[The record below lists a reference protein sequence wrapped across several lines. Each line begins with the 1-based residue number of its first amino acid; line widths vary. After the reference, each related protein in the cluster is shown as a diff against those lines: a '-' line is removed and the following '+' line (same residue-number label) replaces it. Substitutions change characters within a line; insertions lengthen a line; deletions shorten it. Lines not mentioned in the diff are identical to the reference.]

1 MTFQD
6 RGHLLLSFR
15 TRFSLGRLCTLAQ
28 AGELSPVDVSRHAAC
43 MRWVWATIVGLSVL
57 VPAALIAYGHHVNVH
72 TTSTVGGPLTEGLSV
87 ALAVGFDLLLWL
99 CVAVF
104 LAGRSARRA
113 ARDLQN
119 SPPSAV

>member
-1 MTFQD
+1 
-6 RGHLLLSFR
+6 
-15 TRFSLGRLCTLAQ
+15 
-28 AGELSPVDVSRHAAC
+28 

-57 VPAALIAYGHHVNVH
+57 APAALIAYGHHVNVH

-87 ALAVGFDLLLWL
+87 ALAIAFDLLLWL
-99 CVAVF
+99 CFAIF

-119 SPPSAV
+119 SPPSAVWFRVHAGLAQPSVRDVRRSIRWRGRA